1 MSAGEELVSVDSIK
15 TAPFEPVPKERAAI
29 PGIDPLTGSRDGKLD
44 QHLGRIG
51 GFIGGG
57 PEKAGNIAYV
67 VIIASIIMIVLAG
80 CAGIYVANDKIA
92 IVFDRLLTGAFALIT
107 GALGYLFGSSKDS
120 K

>member
-1 MSAGEELVSVDSIK
+1 MSDDLVSVDSIK
-15 TAPFEPVPKERAAI
+15 TAPFEPVPKEKT
-29 PGIDPLTGSRDGKLD
+29 PVSGVDPLTGSRDGKLD

-51 GFIGGG
+51 GFVGGG

-67 VIIASIIMIVLAG
+67 VIVASILMVIMGGCLA
-80 CAGIYVANDKIA
+80 AYVANDKIA

-107 GALGYLFGSSKDS
+107 GALGYLFGASKDS